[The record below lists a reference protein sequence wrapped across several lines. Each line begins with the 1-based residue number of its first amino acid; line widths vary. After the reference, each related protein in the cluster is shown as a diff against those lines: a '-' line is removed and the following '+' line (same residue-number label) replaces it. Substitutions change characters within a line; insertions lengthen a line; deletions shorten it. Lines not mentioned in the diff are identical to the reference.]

1 MVSAPGTFGSLGEVQ
16 IFLGPIAA
24 AFLPAAPDLIIQ
36 GAVGGDRLGQS
47 IALSDDPTGD
57 SCAGLVVGATK
68 TGPSSNRGSVY
79 LLDLN
84 TPTFPVPGTG
94 TVLGVSRSWA
104 TFNGSN
110 LGKLGTAVA
119 TGDWNGDGSLDLFM
133 GAPLYYDGIQD
144 VVLGAPSTD
153 QPARQG
159 SITPPTTT
167 GRCTSCMGRDSPRRC
182 SWPWRNRP

>member
-68 TGPSSNRGSVY
+68 TGPSWNRGSVY

-84 TPTFPVPGTG
+84 TPTFPGPG
-94 TVLGVSRSWA
+94 TVLGVSGSWV
-104 TFNGSN
+104 TFNGIN
-110 LGKLGTAVA
+110 LGKLRTTVA

-153 QPARQG
+153 QSAGLGSGFAGRARPICSTEVG
-159 SITPPTTT
+159 SD
-167 GRCTSCMGRDSPRRC
+167 CL
-182 SWPWRNRP
+182 